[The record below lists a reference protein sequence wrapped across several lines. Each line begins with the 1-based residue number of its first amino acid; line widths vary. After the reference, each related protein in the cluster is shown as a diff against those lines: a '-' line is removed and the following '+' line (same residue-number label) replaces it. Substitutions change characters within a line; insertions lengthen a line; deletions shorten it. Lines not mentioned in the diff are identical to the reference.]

1 MMEKNNFILRLK
13 ARQALAGHWQ
23 TALVVMLVASLP
35 SWLAQIASLVQGGGL
50 QQQLLMVLQYGNPE
64 LLADPQYLLRLVEG
78 QLGSARLLSNVLSVL
93 SFLVTPMFTLGL
105 IHFFLE
111 LLHGRKDQSWT
122 AVFSRVK
129 TGLRAWGWSC

>member
-50 QQQLLMVLQYGNPE
+50 QQQLLTVLQYGNPE

-78 QLGSARLLSNVLSVL
+78 QLFRGLLKAVAAAAVALSAWW
-93 SFLVTPMFTLGL
+93 
-105 IHFFLE
+105 I
-111 LLHGRKDQSWT
+111 GRRGKPG
-122 AVFSRVK
+122 A
-129 TGLRAWGWSC
+129 

>member
-50 QQQLLMVLQYGNPE
+50 QQQLLTVLQYGNPE
-64 LLADPQYLLRLVEG
+64 LRQIPSTCCAWWRASWVPRG
-78 QLGSARLLSNVLSVL
+78 CCPTCSACCP
-93 SFLVTPMFTLGL
+93 F
-105 IHFFLE
+105 
-111 LLHGRKDQSWT
+111 W
-122 AVFSRVK
+122 
-129 TGLRAWGWSC
+129 